1 MQTAVRRELATIED
15 VDEALGH
22 LRQIPPDERGP
33 AWHTFVDRLLELRAT
48 QTDTTTPTR
57 QAQ

>member
-1 MQTAVRRELATIED
+1 MRTLTITEAATVAEI
-15 VDEALGH
+15 DEALDH

-33 AWHTFVDRLLELRAT
+33 AWQAYTDKLLEMRAT